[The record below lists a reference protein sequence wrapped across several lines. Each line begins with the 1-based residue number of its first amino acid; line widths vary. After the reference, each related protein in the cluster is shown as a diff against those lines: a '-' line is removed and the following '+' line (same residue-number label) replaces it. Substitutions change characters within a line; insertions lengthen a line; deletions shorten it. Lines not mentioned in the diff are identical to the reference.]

1 MGDCLCFVTFQTT
14 GSHYHHPG
22 QSQREHPQAK
32 LSMLLKQI
40 LNILLQ
46 ALTGGN
52 RTTIPNTTQTLIF
65 YPPPLHTPPIPY
77 QQNHRWYLKPPDTLI
92 IINVCLC
99 SANLCSFFLSKSLR
113 AALFASSSCAL
124 CWHHCVYSLWVC
136 FLWVHRWQL
145 VSISNAHF
153 SLDVWF
159 TAPQFC
165 TLVLAKKSNFC
176 PLIRLFIYTCVRL
189 LIEFE
194 PT

>member
-1 MGDCLCFVTFQTT
+1 MVI
-14 GSHYHHPG
+14 
-22 QSQREHPQAK
+22 E
-32 LSMLLKQI
+32 
-40 LNILLQ
+40 
-46 ALTGGN
+46 
-52 RTTIPNTTQTLIF
+52 RTTIPTPTRTLIF

-194 PT
+194 PKEKSATFITCKREVWGRLSVSWSVSLTNCHMSFFTKSC